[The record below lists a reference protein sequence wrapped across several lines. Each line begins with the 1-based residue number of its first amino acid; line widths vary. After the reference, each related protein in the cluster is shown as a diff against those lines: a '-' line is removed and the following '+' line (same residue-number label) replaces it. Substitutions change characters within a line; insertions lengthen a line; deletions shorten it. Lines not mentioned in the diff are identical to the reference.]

1 MPNPPRICLV
11 SPSHVAANPRL
22 VKEADAL
29 HAAGYAVHVVAG
41 WHHPALDEHDRGIY
55 ARAKWSRT
63 VVYGLTGPR
72 VLLGKVRRNLARK
85 RLADGARPNLP
96 LASRAIHATTH
107 LLAAAAQRVR
117 ADLYIGHT
125 VAGLAAAAMASKKTG
140 GRYAFDAE
148 DFHRAETD
156 YAMHDRG
163 LATAIATIESQ
174 LLPRCAH
181 VTAASPLI
189 AEAYRQHYG
198 IPLPTTVLNTFPLD
212 EAPDPSHSV
221 PPATRTPS
229 LYWFSQTIGPGRGL
243 EAWIRVLASM
253 NRPCDLHLRGLP
265 APGFVDTLEILAEE
279 TQFKGRLQFH
289 PPAPPREMARL
300 ASPFDLG
307 LSLEQATPPNR
318 DLCLTNKVFTYLL
331 AGIPQVMTPTRAQQA
346 LAAELGG
353 AALVL
358 DPGDR
363 AGSAATLDAYLADPV
378 AQRKARD
385 QAWHL
390 GQSRFNWE
398 IERAR
403 LLETVGRA
411 LAGGTRRPVTAA

>member
-1 MPNPPRICLV
+1 V

-41 WHHPALDEHDRGIY
+41 WHHPALDEHDRSLY
-55 ARAKWSRT
+55 ARAPWSRT

-72 VLLGKVRRNLARK
+72 VLIGKVRRNLARK
-85 RLADGARPNLP
+85 RLAAGAHPNLP
-96 LASRAIHATTH
+96 LATRAIHATTH
-107 LLAAAAQRVR
+107 LLAAAALRAR

-125 VAGLAAAAMASKKTG
+125 VAGLAAAALAAQKAG
-140 GRYAFDAE
+140 VPFAFDAE

-156 YAMHDRG
+156 YAIHDRG

-189 AEAYRQHYG
+189 AGAYRQQYG
-198 IPLPTTVLNTFPLD
+198 IPLPATVLNTFPRE
-212 EAPDPSHSV
+212 EAPDPSRSI
-221 PPATRTPS
+221 PPAGRTPS

-243 EAWIRVLASM
+243 EAWIRVMARLA
-253 NRPCDLHLRGLP
+253 RPCDLHLRGLP

-279 TQFKGRLQFH
+279 VQFKGRLQFH

-300 ASPFDLG
+300 AAPFDLG
-307 LSLEQATPPNR
+307 LSLEQPTPLNR

-331 AGIPQVMTPTRAQQA
+331 AGIPQVMTPTRAQRD
-346 LAAELGG
+346 LAEELGC
-353 AALVL
+353 AALLL
-358 DPGDR
+358 DPSDA
-363 AGSAATLDAYLADPV
+363 AGSAAALDTYLADPI
-378 AQRKARD
+378 AQRTARD
-385 QAWHL
+385 HAWHL

-398 IERAR
+398 IEQTR

-411 LAGGTRRPVTAA
+411 LARDVRRPASVA